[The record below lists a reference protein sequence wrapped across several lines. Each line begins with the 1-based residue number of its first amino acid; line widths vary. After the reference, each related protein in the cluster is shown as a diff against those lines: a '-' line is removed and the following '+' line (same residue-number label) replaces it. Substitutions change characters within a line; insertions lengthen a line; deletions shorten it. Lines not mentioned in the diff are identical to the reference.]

1 MTILKA
7 NKFLHAKLIYEVSFD
22 EILKH
27 IIRSYESLIHDNI
40 QLKNDEN
47 KIRDILVEHYLN
59 HPLKRQELRIDN
71 LIFNRESSENM
82 AKGFVDIKIQ
92 TMISLN
98 NPKAYY
104 IFECKRLDGST
115 DLNRKYIKE
124 GIIRFVSEKYS
135 SYYGLNGML
144 GFEVSKLDTTANIEA
159 INRPAADDYPGTNV
173 IKSIARTVLTREFN
187 YSYISSHNT
196 VSLKEIKL
204 YHLMLDFSDV
214 IKNE

>member
-1 MTILKA
+1 MTILNA
-7 NKFLHAKLIYEVSFD
+7 DKFLYAKLIYEVSFD

-27 IIRSYESLIHDNI
+27 IIRSYESLINDNI

-47 KIRDILVEHYLN
+47 EIRDCLVEHYLN
-59 HPLKRQELRIDN
+59 HPLKRQQLGIDN
-71 LIFNRESSENM
+71 LIFNREPSENM

-104 IFECKRLDGST
+104 IFECKRLDGSM

-124 GIIRFVSEKYS
+124 GIMRFVSEKYS

-144 GFEVSKLDTTANIEA
+144 GFEVRKINTTANIEE
-159 INRPAADDYPGTNV
+159 INRLAAIDYPGTN
-173 IKSIARTVLTREFN
+173 ILKKIARTVVSREFN
-187 YSYISSHNT
+187 YTYISSHST
-196 VSLKEIKL
+196 VSFKEIEV
-204 YHLMLDFSDV
+204 YHLMLDFSGV

>member
-1 MTILKA
+1 MTTLKA
-7 NKFLHAKLIYEVSFD
+7 DKFSHAKRIYEVSFD

-27 IIRSYESLIHDNI
+27 IIRSYKSLIHDNI

-59 HPLKRQELRIDN
+59 HPLKRQELGIDN
-71 LIFNRESSENM
+71 LIFNREPSENM

-98 NPKAYY
+98 NPNAYY
-104 IFECKRLDGST
+104 IFECKRLDGSI
-115 DLNRKYIKE
+115 DLNRKYIKD
-124 GIIRFVSEKYS
+124 GIKRFVSEKYS

-144 GFEVSKLDTTANIEA
+144 GFEVRKINTTANIEE
-159 INRPAADDYPGTNV
+159 INRLAAADYPETNV
-173 IKSIARTVLTREFN
+173 IKRIARIVLSRDFN

-204 YHLMLDFSDV
+204 YHLMLDFSGV

>member
-7 NKFLHAKLIYEVSFD
+7 DKFLHARRIYEVSFD

-27 IIRSYESLIHDNI
+27 IIRSYESIINDNI

-47 KIRDILVEHYLN
+47 EIRDFLVEHYLN
-59 HPLKRQELRIDN
+59 HPLKRQQLRIDN
-71 LIFNRESSENM
+71 LIFNREPSENM
-82 AKGFVDIKIQ
+82 AKGYVDIKIQ

-98 NPKAYY
+98 NPQAYY

-115 DLNRKYIKE
+115 DLNRKYVKE
-124 GIIRFVSEKYS
+124 GIMRFVSGKYS
-135 SYYGLNGML
+135 SYYGLNGMM
-144 GFEVSKLDTTANIEA
+144 GFEVRKLNTTANIEE
-159 INRPAADDYPGTNV
+159 INRLTAADYPETNI
-173 IKSIARTVLTREFN
+173 IKRIARTVVSREFN

-204 YHLMLDFSDV
+204 YHLMLDFSGV